1 MSTASTQGLV
11 DLAQPQHDLNTYAG
25 RLFHFFNV
33 TSPLTL
39 FAPRSEL
46 LLAQDTV
53 KKYNAEIQAQ
63 RLRPLLVPP
72 EEREIFWKAQQLVQS
87 SIHPDTGEPVLLPFR
102 LSAFV
107 PTNLIICAGMLM
119 PNPSLRSVIFWQW
132 ANQSLNVGVN
142 FANAN
147 KSMPMSM
154 SEVGM
159 AYVAAC
165 ATSVGIAVSLTRVVP
180 RLRFV
185 SAGTRALLSQFVPFV
200 SVATAGVVNI
210 SCMRW
215 KEIRDGVEVY
225 RLKQREEDGAAEKE
239 VVGKSR
245 IAGTMAVAQTAASRV
260 ATNIPTLIIPPL
272 LMSRL
277 NFSNTPRGRFLQNV
291 TQLTV
296 IGICLGVFLPPAV
309 AIFPQQ
315 AVGNGK
321 SLEKEFEHEGPLMFN
336 KGL

>member
-1 MSTASTQGLV
+1 MATASSQGLV
-11 DLAQPQHDLNTYAG
+11 DLAQPQYDLNTYTG
-25 RLFHFFNV
+25 RLLHFFTV
-33 TSPLTL
+33 TSPATL
-39 FAPRSEL
+39 FTPSSEL
-46 LLAQDTV
+46 RQAQDTV
-53 KKYNAEIQAQ
+53 KRYNAELQASK
-63 RLRPLLVPP
+63 RPVLVPA
-72 EEREIFWKAQQLVQS
+72 EERDTFWKAQQLVQS
-87 SIHPDTGEPVLLPFR
+87 SIHPDTGEPVFLPFR

-180 RLRFV
+180 RLRVFTP
-185 SAGTRALLSQFVPFV
+185 AMRALLAQFVPFV

-215 KEIRDGVEVY
+215 KELRDGIDVY
-225 RLKQREEDGAAEKE
+225 RIKKRDDDGGVEKE
-239 VVGKSR
+239 VVGKSQ

-277 NFSNTPRGRFLQNV
+277 RFANTPRGRFLQNA
-291 TQLTV
+291 TQLSV
-296 IGICLGVFLPPAV
+296 IGLCLALFLPPAV

-315 AVGNGK
+315 AVVNGK
-321 SLEKEFEHEGPLMFN
+321 SLEKEFADEGPLTFN